1 MWVIGDRGE
10 LCRTQPGHCD
20 GDEGRDGRGT
30 GTELTSAAQEGW
42 RDEGEWQNLIHTS
55 VLTAPSSQGWRE
67 AQRTSGFALRVQPR
81 PQSGNGNLQ

>member
-10 LCRTQPGHCD
+10 LCRTQPGHCY
-20 GDEGRDGRGT
+20 GNEGRDGRGT

-67 AQRTSGFALRVQPR
+67 AQRTSGFALRVQPQ